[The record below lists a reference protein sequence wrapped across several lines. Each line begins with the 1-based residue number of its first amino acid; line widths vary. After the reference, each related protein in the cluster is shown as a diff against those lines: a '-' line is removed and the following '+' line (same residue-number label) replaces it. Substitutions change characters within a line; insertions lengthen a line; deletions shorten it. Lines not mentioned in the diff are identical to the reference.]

1 MGNIIKVDFGYR
13 TPKARKRRPTVG
25 EQYRA
30 MEAAVFFASDDGY
43 ALYESTRKE
52 LLRSLR
58 EEGRLSNKLDKL
70 EKKLGHLPYCDLT
83 PRDREELHRLRRA
96 IDSHWRNN
104 GRLDPMLIH
113 LGNSV
118 RIKVNGWIKPSGT

>member
-13 TPKARKRRPTVG
+13 TPKARRRRLTVSN
-25 EQYRA
+25 QYRA
-30 MEAAVFFASDDGY
+30 MEAAVFLAADDGY
-43 ALYESTRKE
+43 ALYEATRKE
-52 LLRSLR
+52 VLRSLR

-83 PRDREELHRLRRA
+83 PGDREELHRLRRA
-96 IDSHWRNN
+96 IDSHWRKN

-113 LGNSV
+113 LGNLV
-118 RIKVNGWIKPSGT
+118 RMKAKGPLKQSGT